1 MNFKIDV
8 NKRYTV
14 INNDFEAILN
24 KEEIDKIYNN
34 KMHYVIGNLWN
45 RSQDT
50 TKYLHGLLV
59 NKESNYA
66 VEITWTLD
74 GEVVISSIPRYLK
87 AIVLTEITDADELEK
102 RLKVMLRL
110 NYKKE

>member
-24 KEEIDKIYNN
+24 KDEINKIYNN

-74 GEVVISSIPRYLK
+74 GEVVIGSVPGYFIATILRG
-87 AIVLTEITDADELEK
+87 ITDTDELER

-110 NYKKE
+110 S